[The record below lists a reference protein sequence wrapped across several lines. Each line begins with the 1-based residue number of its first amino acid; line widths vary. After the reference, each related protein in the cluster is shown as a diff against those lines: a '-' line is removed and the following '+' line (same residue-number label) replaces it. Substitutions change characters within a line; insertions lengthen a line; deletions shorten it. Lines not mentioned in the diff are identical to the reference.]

1 MEFMKYFREYIRT
14 EPYVVTKEDEIEIEV
29 DPRIPIVRHQAIL
42 IGNTNAPNPNKD
54 SDEEE
59 CPF

>member
-1 MEFMKYFREYIRT
+1 MNCFGEYIRT
-14 EPYVVTKEDEIEIEV
+14 EPYVISKEDEKEREY
-29 DPRIPIVRHQAIL
+29 DPSIPIVRHQAIL